1 MKEKI
6 AGSEWP
12 VMEVLWDES
21 NLLAAEVIESLSD
34 VEWSDKTV
42 KTLLNRLVK
51 KGLIDYTK
59 EGKSYRYF
67 PLVKRESCIREES
80 KAFVE
85 KVFGGSG
92 AAFLT
97 NMIKN
102 ERLSHE
108 EINELRKLLDE
119 KDGQ

>member
-12 VMEVLWDES
+12 VMEVLWEAP
-21 NLLAAEVIESLSD
+21 NLLASDVIEALGD
-34 VEWSDKTV
+34 VDWSDKTV

-67 PLVKRESCIREES
+67 PLVERAACVKEES

-108 EINELRKLLDE
+108 EIDELRKLLDE